1 MFTAKITKKGQ
12 VTIPAEFR
20 KKLKTDVVKIEMKGD
35 RIIIQPY
42 RKLGGIFHK
51 YAIKDKSIEEI
62 MKMEKEAYFDAIK
75 ERYSGNRR

>member
-20 KKLKTDVVKIEMKGD
+20 KKLKGNVVKIEMEGD

-42 RKLGGIFHK
+42 RKFGGIFHK
-51 YAIKDKSIEEI
+51 YAIKDRAIEEI
-62 MKMEKEAYFDAIK
+62 LKMEKEAYFDAIK
-75 ERYSGNRR
+75 ERYSGD